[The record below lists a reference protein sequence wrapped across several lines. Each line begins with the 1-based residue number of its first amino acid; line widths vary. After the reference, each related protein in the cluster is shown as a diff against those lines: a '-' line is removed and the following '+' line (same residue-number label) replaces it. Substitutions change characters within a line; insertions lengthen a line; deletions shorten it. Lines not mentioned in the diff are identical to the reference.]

1 MTQSGKNNHPPAKR
15 SDYQPNLRWLL
26 LMITCLVL
34 SGAGFYQVSSLTYPV
49 VHDRKEDMGDYPP
62 FLNLPRE
69 VIDVIFLGQSALYDN
84 FMLLW
89 LTQYIGPSYSLNHNP
104 EELEVVLRKIAQKKI
119 RHEKAYLLSCYKFM
133 MDFKKPWLCEDIAR
147 YGFEAVPESWLIPA
161 VLGMVH
167 LRQQEY
173 LLAAEVFQYAGS
185 VPNAPDYIQRLAATV
200 AYKHNL
206 GDQLKD
212 KLKDQDMSAESRK
225 LLEEVE
231 KDLLKRLMEGPNGE
245 EGAGKILSS
254 SNLASKT
261 DSETDSE
268 TDNQTHN
275 QSAHKLGLTRAEEDS
290 KIEPKIEQ
298 NTGQKKQEKK
308 SSPQAKPGNAR
319 SRVSHHSSA
328 ASAMRLEPESHGP
341 TRQDPQDLQTPSEQ
355 PPRDMNR

>member
-1 MTQSGKNNHPPAKR
+1 MTQSGKSDCPPAKR

-26 LMITCLVL
+26 LMVTCLLL

-49 VHDRKEDMGDYPP
+49 VHDRKENMGDYPP

-133 MDFKKPWLCEDIAR
+133 MDFNKPWLCEDIAR

-161 VLGMVH
+161 TLGMVH
-167 LRQQEY
+167 LKQQEY

-185 VPNAPDYIQRLAATV
+185 VPNAPGYIQRLAATV
-200 AYKHNL
+200 AYKHGL

-212 KLKDQDMSAESRK
+212 KLNHQDINANSRM
-225 LLEEVE
+225 LLEELE
-231 KDLLKRLMEGPNGE
+231 KDLTKRLMEGPDGE
-245 EGAGKILSS
+245 EGAGTMLSPSPARS
-254 SNLASKT
+254 SGGAGGAGGEG
-261 DSETDSE
+261 SE
-268 TDNQTHN
+268 N
-275 QSAHKLGLTRAEEDS
+275 
-290 KIEPKIEQ
+290 
-298 NTGQKKQEKK
+298 
-308 SSPQAKPGNAR
+308 SPSLQAKHEAQA
-319 SRVSHHSSA
+319 SHHSSA
-328 ASAMRLEPESHGP
+328 ATARREKRLEPEGHGRTNQNP
-341 TRQDPQDLQTPSEQ
+341 EEPMFPKQPQSESDL
-355 PPRDMNR
+355 NR